1 MTTIERA
8 GDVSGLLDQAPSVRA
23 GLMVGPVVYRGP
35 STVHIALD
43 RETRKYY
50 EFPVK
55 LGWVL
60 DRLDGKRTL
69 REIGAEFA
77 EEFGT
82 RLDEQGWIRILT
94 QLGSRGLLTGGPA
107 AAAPELPPARKS
119 SVLAGKFAVRR
130 PGEFLDR
137 LHRGLGWLLHP
148 EVVAG
153 TFVLF
158 AILLITIAVDLGDLF
173 TETAALL
180 HHPLFAVG
188 VLLVLWGSVAGH
200 ELAHGVAARHFGA
213 EVLEIGVV
221 WRLPAFFPYCRVEGV
236 SCVRSRWQRSAT
248 AFAGAHANLLVLLLV
263 TPIWLATPTG
273 SAINDAAAGMLLV
286 GGFAALVN
294 LLPLPGWDGYRI
306 LGYLTGTADLA
317 GDSRRY
323 WSAPDRSAYPRR
335 LRLVYRAYPLLA
347 VLSGVLLAGC
357 VGFGVWRLI

>member
-1 MTTIERA
+1 MTTIEQA
-8 GDVSGLLDQAPSVRA
+8 GTHAGLLDQAPSVRDA
-23 GLMVGPVVYRGP
+23 VMIGPVVYRGP
-35 STVHIALD
+35 SQVHIALD
-43 RETRKYY
+43 RESRKYY

-55 LGWVL
+55 LGWVME
-60 DRLDGKRTL
+60 RLDGTRTL
-69 REIGAEFA
+69 GRIGAEFA

-94 QLGSRGLLTGGPA
+94 QLGGRGLLTGSPVSD
-107 AAAPELPPARKS
+107 PPVVPVRKPT
-119 SVLAGKFAVRR
+119 VLAGKLAVRR

-137 LHRGLGWLLHP
+137 LHRWTGWLLHP

-153 TFVLF
+153 SMALF
-158 AILLITIAVDLGDLF
+158 GILLISIAVYSDELF
-173 TETAALL
+173 TETRALL
-180 HHPLFAVG
+180 HHPVFAVA
-188 VLLVLWGSVAGH
+188 VLLILWGSVAVH
-200 ELAHGVAARHFGA
+200 ELAHGVAARHLGG

-236 SCVRSRWQRSAT
+236 SCFRSRWQRSAT

-263 TPIWLATPTG
+263 TPVWLATSTG

-306 LGYLTGTADLA
+306 VGYLAGTADLA

-323 WSAPDRSAYPRR
+323 WAAPDRSAYPRR
-335 LRLVYRAYPLLA
+335 LRRIYRAYPMLA
-347 VLSGVLLAGC
+347 VLSGVLLVGC
-357 VGFGVWRLI
+357 VGLGLWRLF